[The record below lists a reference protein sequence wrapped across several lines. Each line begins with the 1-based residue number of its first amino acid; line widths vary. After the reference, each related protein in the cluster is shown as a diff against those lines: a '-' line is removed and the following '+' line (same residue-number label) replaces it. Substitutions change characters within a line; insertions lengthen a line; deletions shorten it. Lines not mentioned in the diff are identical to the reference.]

1 MSEKSLLSVA
11 EIARRIGVPE
21 STVHYWKNRFAQH
34 IPSVGQGR
42 QKRFKSEAVAVFT
55 AISEMLK
62 DGHTAKD
69 VMDRLAKDY
78 PLTAQA
84 VPEGAPRPALAAG
97 QALDPAMKLAAAMG
111 MEMAK
116 SLGEGLRRALGPAPD
131 PGLSGEIER
140 LSSENQELR
149 DKMGVLEAEMVRLRK
164 DRRDMERYLIDKM
177 KGMTT

>member
-11 EIARRIGVPE
+11 EIARRIGAPE

-42 QKRFKSEAVAVFT
+42 QKRFRSEAVAVFT

-84 VPEGAPRPALAAG
+84 VPEVPDRPAAG
-97 QALDPAMKLAAAMG
+97 QALEPAMNLAAAMG
-111 MEMAK
+111 LEMAK
-116 SLGEGLRRALGPAPD
+116 SLGEGLRRALAPAPD

-140 LSSENQELR
+140 LRSENQELR

-164 DRRDMERYLIDKM
+164 DRRDMERYLLDKM